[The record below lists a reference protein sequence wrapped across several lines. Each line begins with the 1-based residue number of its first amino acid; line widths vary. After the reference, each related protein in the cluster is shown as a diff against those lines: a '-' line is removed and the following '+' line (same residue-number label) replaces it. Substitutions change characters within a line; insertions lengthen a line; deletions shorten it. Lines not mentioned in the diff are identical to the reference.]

1 MVNQEA
7 YFYGLSG
14 VMEERIQFM
23 LLIMKKNS
31 TKWNLNF
38 GVFILIKRSKVFYCI
53 KELEDHSY

>member
-14 VMEERIQFM
+14 VMEERNTVHAINHEEKLYEMESQF
-23 LLIMKKNS
+23 
-31 TKWNLNF
+31 W
-38 GVFILIKRSKVFYCI
+38 VFILIKRSKVFYCI